1 MARNWMTISRDAG
14 RHALAGAEVERH
26 AGPAPVLDLGLER
39 DEGLGARALA
49 SRPAARPGSW
59 LDRGGLGAHAAVL
72 AAHRG
77 LASTSPSA
85 IGFSER
91 STLSFS
97 SRSALASSEAGGSI
111 ATRQSE
117 LHHVVLDHVAQ
128 RAALVVV
135 AARAGADR
143 LGHRDLHVVDV
154 RRVPDRLEEDVGEA
168 QRQQVLHRLFAEVVI
183 DAVDLIFLEDL
194 GDRVVDLPIDD
205 SRSWPSG
212 FSITTR
218 ASRR

>member
-1 MARNWMTISRDAG
+1 MREPLLVVG
-14 RHALAGAEVERH
+14 QL
-26 AGPAPVLDLGLER
+26 VLV
-39 DEGLGARALA
+39 A
-49 SRPAARPGSW
+49 
-59 LDRGGLGAHAAVL
+59 LDRRRSRSSRRDTGRARWPCA
-72 AAHRG
+72 
-77 LASTSPSA
+77 TSPPA

-91 STLSFS
+91 STFSFS

-143 LGHRDLHVVDV
+143 FGHRELDVVDV
-154 RRVPDRLEEDVGEA
+154 GRVPDRLEEDVGEA

-194 GDRVVDLPIDD
+194 GDGVVDLRSTTRGRGRAA
-205 SRSWPSG
+205 SRSRRGHRGDSSFCLAMYSQVGPKRSG
-212 FSITTR
+212 AMAR
-218 ASRR
+218 